1 MVQAVEPTNIGF
13 PHVQSVIK
21 VRRKSSTAK
30 DPKGFETRYYVSSLP
45 ADAHTPKQWLSLIR
59 GHWGGIES
67 RNHWRKDACLLE
79 DKTRSRNPTIVA
91 SLCMLR
97 NLVLFF
103 FNEQQT
109 HSTLTGFVEA
119 VAADPSKAYSML
131 KARS

>member
-1 MVQAVEPTNIGF
+1 MGVNF
-13 PHVQSVIK
+13 PHVQTVIK
-21 VRRKSSTAK
+21 VRRRSSTAK
-30 DPKGFETRYYVSSLP
+30 NPNGFETSYYVSSVA
-45 ADAHTPKQWLSLIR
+45 ADAYTAKQWLALIR

-91 SLCMLR
+91 ALAMLR
-97 NLVLFF
+97 NVVLFF
-103 FNEQQT
+103 FNDQQV

-119 VAADPSKAYSML
+119 VAADPSKAYSMI

>member
-1 MVQAVEPTNIGF
+1 MRRQSSAATN
-13 PHVQSVIK
+13 
-21 VRRKSSTAK
+21 T
-30 DPKGFETRYYVSSLP
+30 KGFETSYYVSSI
-45 ADAHTPKQWLSLIR
+45 AVETYTPKQWLALIR

-91 SLCMLR
+91 SLAMLR

-103 FNEQQT
+103 FNEQQA

-119 VAADPSKAYSML
+119 VAADSSKAYAML
-131 KARS
+131 TARP

>member
-1 MVQAVEPTNIGF
+1 MDVNF
-13 PHVQSVIK
+13 PHVQTVIK
-21 VRRKSSTAK
+21 VRCKSSANK
-30 DPKGFETRYYVSSLP
+30 SSKRFETRYYVSSLP
-45 ADAHTPKQWLSLIR
+45 VEAYSAKKWLELVR

-91 SLCMLR
+91 TLAMLR
-97 NLVLFF
+97 NVALFF

>member
-1 MVQAVEPTNIGF
+1 MDVNF

-21 VRRKSSTAK
+21 VRRQSSAAK
-30 DPKGFETRYYVSSLP
+30 DPTAFETSYYVSSVS
-45 ADAHTPKQWLSLIR
+45 AQTYTPKQWLALIR

-91 SLCMLR
+91 TLAMLR
-97 NLVLFF
+97 NVLLFF
-103 FNEQQT
+103 FNEQQI

-119 VAADPSKAYSML
+119 VAADSTKAYSML

>member
-1 MVQAVEPTNIGF
+1 VNF
-13 PHVQSVIK
+13 PHVLTVIK
-21 VRRKSSTAK
+21 VRRKSSAAK
-30 DPKGFETRYYVSSLP
+30 NPNVFETSYYVSSIST
-45 ADAHTPKQWLSLIR
+45 DSYTPKQWLTLIR

-91 SLCMLR
+91 SLAMMR

-103 FNEQQT
+103 FNEQQA

-119 VAADPSKAYSML
+119 VAADSSAAYSML

>member
-1 MVQAVEPTNIGF
+1 MNF
-13 PHVQSVIK
+13 PHVQTVIK
-21 VRRKSSTAK
+21 VRRRSSTAK
-30 DPKGFETRYYVSSLP
+30 NPQAFETSYYVSS
-45 ADAHTPKQWLSLIR
+45 ASAQTDSAKQWLALIR

-91 SLCMLR
+91 SLAMLR
-97 NLVLFF
+97 NVLLFF
-103 FNEQQT
+103 FNDQQV

-119 VAADPSKAYSML
+119 VAADSTKAYSML

>member
-1 MVQAVEPTNIGF
+1 MNF
-13 PHVQSVIK
+13 PHVLTVIK
-21 VRRKSSTAK
+21 VRRKSSAAK
-30 DPKGFETRYYVSSLP
+30 NPNVFETSYYVSSIST
-45 ADAHTPKQWLSLIR
+45 DSYTPKQWLTLIR

-91 SLCMLR
+91 SLAMMR

-103 FNEQQT
+103 FNEQQA

-119 VAADPSKAYSML
+119 VAADSSAAYSML

>member
-1 MVQAVEPTNIGF
+1 VDPTNVAF
-13 PHVQSVIK
+13 PHVQTVIK
-21 VRRKSSTAK
+21 MRRKSSASK
-30 DPKGFETRYYVSSLP
+30 NNGFETSYYVASISAGTYSP
-45 ADAHTPKQWLSLIR
+45 QQWLALIR

-91 SLCMLR
+91 TLAMLR
-97 NLVLFF
+97 NLALFF

-119 VAADPSKAYSML
+119 VAADQAKAYSML
-131 KARS
+131 KARL

>member
-1 MVQAVEPTNIGF
+1 MDVNF
-13 PHVQSVIK
+13 PHVETVIK

-30 DPKGFETRYYVSSLP
+30 NPNGFETSYYVSSISV
-45 ADAHTPKQWLSLIR
+45 DTYTGKQWLALIR

-91 SLCMLR
+91 SLAMLR
-97 NLVLFF
+97 NVVLFF
-103 FNEQQT
+103 FNDQQV

>member
-1 MVQAVEPTNIGF
+1 MDVSF
-13 PHVQSVIK
+13 PHVATVIK

-30 DPKGFETRYYVSSLP
+30 NPNSFETSYYVSSASAQTYTP
-45 ADAHTPKQWLSLIR
+45 AQWLALIR

-91 SLCMLR
+91 SLSMLR
-97 NLVLFF
+97 NVVLFF
-103 FNEQQT
+103 FNDQLV

-119 VAADPSKAYSML
+119 VAADSSKAYSML

>member
-1 MVQAVEPTNIGF
+1 VRT
-13 PHVQSVIK
+13 VIK
-21 VRRKSSTAK
+21 VRRRSSAAK
-30 DPKGFETRYYVSSLP
+30 NPKEFETSYYVSSVEEDTYT
-45 ADAHTPKQWLSLIR
+45 AKQWLALIR

-91 SLCMLR
+91 SLAMLR

-103 FNEQQT
+103 FNEQQA
-109 HSTLTGFVEA
+109 HSTLTGFVEG

-131 KARS
+131 TARS